1 MELVEVPRY
10 MSTHHLH
17 ISAISRLS
25 ICITIACL
33 KFQPLLARG
42 FWLEEEMMIVKGKK
56 VPLAMANNVGGVLRN
71 KSSVTGVFFFFC
83 SAKLGDL
90 YK

>member
-1 MELVEVPRY
+1 
-10 MSTHHLH
+10 
-17 ISAISRLS
+17 
-25 ICITIACL
+25 
-33 KFQPLLARG
+33 
-42 FWLEEEMMIVKGKK
+42 MMIVKGKK